1 MGFLTPWFLAGGLA
15 IGLPIWLHLLRKHK
29 TTPLPFGS
37 LMFFEKR
44 TQSSIKHRRL
54 RYLLLFAARAL
65 LVLLLVLA
73 FAHPYVRR
81 NVLPGNRTN
90 QVTVLAIDNSM
101 SMRAGN
107 RLDQAKQ
114 EAKSVV
120 DSLRVGQRAQV
131 IAFGSRPQVM
141 SEVTDD
147 HRTLT
152 AGIDAIKPSDART
165 SFAELSRSLRSIA
178 TSLKL
183 PLGVEL
189 YSDLQQTGWPSNFN
203 DLRLG
208 ADVQLHPHGIEAKE
222 MPNFTVENVVSPR
235 RVYDAKK
242 ARVLVTIAGFAN
254 KKATRTVTLLLNG
267 RTVET
272 KQAEVPENGRAAVE
286 FLSLDVPYGRN
297 KGEVRIDSGDSLPA
311 DDVFYFSVERADPRK
326 ALFVQDAPGSR
337 GLLYFR
343 AALEAS
349 GQSAFEID
357 PVTVDQVANSN
368 PSKYAFVVLND
379 LPTIPAS
386 FENSLRDYVRGGG
399 SVWTVLGVK
408 SGGRTKTP
416 VIGAAITG
424 SKYSGREGERFQ
436 AAAWLDP
443 SHPSILK
450 NDRWDDVKFLNTVR
464 ITPGSGRVVAK
475 LTDQAPLLVDDQIGE
490 GHVLTFASTFDNLE
504 NDFPVHASF
513 VPFVEQTARYLGRLD
528 AGPAS
533 VTVGSFAELRDS
545 KEKGTAVDVVDPKG
559 ERVLSL
565 EEATKA
571 QNIQFTIAGFYD
583 IRRPNGRNELVAVNA
598 DRHES
603 ELTPVSQDNLTL
615 WQNTAQGVSPDS
627 GGAAGE
633 EQQKPVSLWWY
644 VMLAVFL
651 LAVAESLLGNQHLSV
666 DTEAAEGAPPV
677 RERVASRGN

>member
-15 IGLPIWLHLLRKHK
+15 VGLPVWLHLLRKHK

-81 NVLPGNRTN
+81 QVLPGNRTN
-90 QVTVLAIDNSM
+90 QVTVLAIDNSL

-114 EAKSVV
+114 DAKSIVNG
-120 DSLRVGQRAQV
+120 LGVGQRAQV

-147 HRTLT
+147 HRTLN
-152 AGIDAIKPSDART
+152 AGIDAITPSDART
-165 SFAELSRSLRSIA
+165 SFGELSRTLKSIA

-208 ADVQLHPHGIEAKE
+208 ADVQLNPHGIEAKE

-242 ARVLVTIAGFAN
+242 TRVLATIAGFGN
-254 KKATRTVTLLLNG
+254 KKATRTVSLVLNG

-286 FLSLDVPYGRN
+286 FLSMDVPYGRN

-326 ALFVQDAPGSR
+326 ALFVQEAPGSR

-357 PVTVDQVANSN
+357 PVSVDQVANSN
-368 PSKYAFVVLND
+368 PTKYAFVVLND
-379 LPTIPAS
+379 LPTLPLQ
-386 FENSLRDYVRGGG
+386 FENSLHDYVRGGG
-399 SVWTVLGVK
+399 SVWIALGVK
-408 SGGRTKTP
+408 SSGRTKVP
-416 VIGAAITG
+416 VSSAAITG
-424 SKYSGREGERFQ
+424 GKYSGREGERFQ

-443 SHPSILK
+443 SHPSVLK
-450 NDRWDDVKFLNTVR
+450 NDRWDDVKFYNTVR
-464 ITPGSGRVVAK
+464 IAPGNGRVVAK
-475 LTDQAPLLVDDQIGE
+475 LTDQQPLLVDDQIGE
-490 GHVLTFASTFDNLE
+490 GHVLTFASTFDDLE

-513 VPFVEQTARYLGRLD
+513 VPFIEQTARYLGRLD

-571 QNIQFTIAGFYD
+571 QNIQFTVAGFYD

-603 ELTPVSQDNLTL
+603 QLTPISQSDLSL
-615 WQNTAQGVSPDS
+615 WQNTAQGSSAGPEGAS
-627 GGAAGE
+627 GDE
-633 EQQKPVSLWWY
+633 QKPVSLWWY

-666 DTEAAEGAPPV
+666 DKEAV
-677 RERVASRGN
+677 